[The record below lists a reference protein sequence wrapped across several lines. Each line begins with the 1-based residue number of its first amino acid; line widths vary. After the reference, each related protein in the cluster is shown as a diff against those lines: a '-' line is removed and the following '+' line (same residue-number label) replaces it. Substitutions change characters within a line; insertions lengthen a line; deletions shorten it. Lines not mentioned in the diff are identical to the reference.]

1 MKENGEDKLPPRA
14 ERRPFVRKRVL
25 LGGVAVY
32 PLRRNGAN
40 CQVRDITETGAR
52 IKLPHAVNLPDQLH
66 LIIVREQVA
75 YEARVIWRKG
85 EEAGLS
91 FCKTVDLRASNDPS
105 LAHLGRILTQ
115 QQGNYLSWR

>member
-1 MKENGEDKLPPRA
+1 MKDDGDDELPPMA

-25 LGGVAVY
+25 LGGVAVH
-32 PLRRNGAN
+32 PLRRNGTN

-52 IKLPHAVNLPDQLH
+52 ITIPHAVNLPDQLH

-75 YEARVIWRKG
+75 YDARVIWRKG
-85 EEAGLS
+85 EEAGIS
-91 FCKTVDLRASNDPS
+91 FSRAIDLRAESDPS
-105 LAHLGRILTQ
+105 LAHLARILTE